1 MKQIKAFIRNTRA
14 EEVVRALE
22 DARAPGITVSPVHGV
37 GYGYDPML
45 FTLSPSELAK
55 IPRIV
60 KLEVVC
66 GDADLERLIEV
77 IRHSAFTGYRGDG
90 IVFVTPVEAAVK
102 IRTGEVGPQALK

>member
-1 MKQIKAFIRNTRA
+1 MKQIKAYIRNTRA

-22 DARAPGITVSPVHGV
+22 GARAPGITVSRVHGV

-55 IPRIV
+55 IPQIA

-66 GDADLERLIEV
+66 GDGDLDRLVEV
-77 IRHSAFTGYRGDG
+77 IRQAAFTGYRGDG
-90 IVFVTPVEAAVK
+90 IVFVTPVERALK
-102 IRTGEVGPQALK
+102 IRTGAAGPEALD